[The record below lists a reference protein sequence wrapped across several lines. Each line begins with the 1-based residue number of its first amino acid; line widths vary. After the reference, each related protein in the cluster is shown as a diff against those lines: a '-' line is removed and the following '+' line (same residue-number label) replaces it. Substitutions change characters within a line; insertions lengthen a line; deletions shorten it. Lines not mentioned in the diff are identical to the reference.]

1 MQVQSVRTDLGVVVH
16 TVQLFASPGVKG
28 HGVEGHSL
36 SITNVVD
43 IRQESNKVGVVSAA
57 GRPLLHTLILVKS
70 ERASQECSAQFQL
83 CSTFLFGVKRLQRM
97 SSISVKTPYYTLRS
111 RLIAGIK
118 DCEFVPLRFSG

>member
-16 TVQLFASPGVKG
+16 TVQLFASPGVKS

-70 ERASQECSAQFQL
+70 ERASQFQL

-97 SSISVKTPYYTLRS
+97 SSISVKTPYYSPWFLTK
-111 RLIAGIK
+111 I
-118 DCEFVPLRFSG
+118 